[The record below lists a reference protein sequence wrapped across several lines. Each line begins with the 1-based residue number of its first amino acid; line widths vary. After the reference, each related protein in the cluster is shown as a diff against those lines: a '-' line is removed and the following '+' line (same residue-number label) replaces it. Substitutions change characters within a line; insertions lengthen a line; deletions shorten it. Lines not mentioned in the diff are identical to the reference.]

1 MTTLK
6 MKDVQKMGKEERMKK
21 IEEMKFELVKA
32 KANAS
37 KSGNS
42 RAKEIKK
49 IIARILTFNN
59 QDGKQKVSH
68 SSIKDERDKHA
79 EVVEHK

>member
-6 MKDVQKMGKEERMKK
+6 IKDVQKMNKEERMKK

-32 KANAS
+32 RANTS

-42 RAKEIKK
+42 KAREIKK

-68 SSIKDERDKHA
+68 SSIRDERDKNA

>member
-6 MKDVQKMGKEERMKK
+6 MKDIQKMSKDERMKK

-32 KANAS
+32 KANPTKAGS
-37 KSGNS
+37 K
-42 RAKEIKK
+42 AKEIKR

-59 QDGKQKVSH
+59 QNKN
-68 SSIKDERDKHA
+68 A

>member
-6 MKDVQKMGKEERMKK
+6 MKDIQKMNKDERMKK
-21 IEEMKFELVKA
+21 IKEMNFELVKA
-32 KANAS
+32 RANAT

-42 RAKEIKK
+42 KAKEIKK

-59 QDGKQKVSH
+59 QD
-68 SSIKDERDKHA
+68 KHA

>member
-6 MKDVQKMGKEERMKK
+6 AKEIKKMNKEERMKK
-21 IEEMKFELVKA
+21 MEEMKFELVKA

-37 KSGNS
+37 KTGTS

-49 IIARILTFNN
+49 IIARIFTLNN
-59 QDGKQKVSH
+59 LEDKSKVESNG
-68 SSIKDERDKHA
+68 
-79 EVVEHK
+79 